1 LQGTFVSD
9 RELDRL
15 IEHWRQGRGATVVT
29 MPPAASPLPLKEAS
43 PIPAQEPL
51 FPEFAEATPKFEDE
65 LLPTAVEILLAE
77 DRASIS
83 LLQRRMRIG
92 YTRSARL
99 VDLMVDLGIVTP
111 NVDQGQFRGVNR
123 AVAEAFLRS
132 VTSGSTADDDE
143 DEERD
148 D

>member
-1 LQGTFVSD
+1 
-9 RELDRL
+9 
-15 IEHWRQGRGATVVT
+15 
-29 MPPAASPLPLKEAS
+29 
-43 PIPAQEPL
+43 
-51 FPEFAEATPKFEDE
+51 
-65 LLPTAVEILLAE
+65 VEILLAE

-132 VTSGSTADDDE
+132 VTSGSTADGDDDDDE